1 MLKYNNIKKRC
12 LLCICLCISLCA
24 CHGAP
29 PEGEV
34 VFLESNQGDISEKE
48 PEFLD
53 QYNDIFISENAK
65 RAALIYLDE
74 DSIPELL
81 LLQNGE
87 YKLYTFDGSEVKAIA
102 MPDTEIKANTYG
114 YQHNFEDWE
123 YQTFYW
129 FEYVP
134 YKGLIRVHSGADE
147 ERDDYYLKY
156 TDGLLVT
163 ELEVKTNGFN
173 TWYTYDADNEITNEE
188 FLSRLSDLGY
198 DQLIPCSY
206 LYENVSTAYEN
217 IDAVPDTKKVLDD
230 FVNGKVD
237 ALDHVE
243 GASDIPEESFVMR
256 SYGDYFEDMTG
267 GDEAWIEVI
276 KAEYADF
283 DNDGEDELVMHGFAG
298 ACLFFDCIGDT
309 VYKVMETGT
318 TTDVASVAVLSG
330 ERVIERTDL
339 GHVGRKYYWIM
350 KFDSCCCLID
360 WFSLNVSYEG
370 TEYSE
375 EDEFMYRDRE
385 ISMEQFEEIVNS
397 IE

>member
-1 MLKYNNIKKRC
+1 MCGKMKKKIF
-12 LLCICLCISLCA
+12 LLCICLCVSLCA
-24 CHGAP
+24 CHGAA
-29 PEGEV
+29 PENEAV
-34 VFLESNQGDISEKE
+34 SQESNQGDVSEKE
-48 PEFLD
+48 PEFLNK
-53 QYNDIFISENAK
+53 YNDIFILENAK

-81 LLQNGE
+81 IIKDGE
-87 YKLYTFDGSEVKAIA
+87 YRLYTFDGSDVKTID
-102 MPDTEIKANTYG
+102 MPDTEIKANAYG
-114 YQHNFEDWE
+114 WQHNFEDWE
-123 YQTFYW
+123 YQTFYR

-134 YKGLIRVHSGADE
+134 YKGLVRVHSSTYK

-156 TDGLLVT
+156 AEGSLLT
-163 ELEVKTNGFN
+163 ELEVKTDGFN
-173 TWYTYDADNEITNEE
+173 TWYTYDAKKVISGEE
-188 FLSRLSDLGY
+188 FLRRLSDLGY
-198 DQLIPCSY
+198 DQLVPCSY
-206 LYENVSTAYEN
+206 LYENVTVAYEN
-217 IDAVPDTKKVLDD
+217 INAVSDTGKVLDD
-230 FVNGKVD
+230 FVNGTIN

-243 GASDIPEESFVMR
+243 GTSDIPEESFVMR

-276 KAEYADF
+276 QTEYADF
-283 DNDGEDELVMHGFAG
+283 DNDGQDELVIHGFAG
-298 ACLFFDCIGDT
+298 ACLFFDCVGDT
-309 VYKVMETGT
+309 VYKVLETGT
-318 TTDVASVAVLSG
+318 TTDVASVAVFNG

-339 GHVGRKYYWIM
+339 GHVGRKYYRIM

-360 WFSLNVSYEG
+360 WFSLHVSYRG